1 MKSRRLTMKNKWIK
15 KIMTLSLC
23 MVMAAEP
30 MMAGAADSIEIAEV
44 EEQVQGSAI
53 TEEDDR
59 EADIEEDTAENDQE
73 TEVELLMEEFTETE
87 EEVILSPDEETGI
100 TEEADASGRRRF

>member
-1 MKSRRLTMKNKWIK
+1 
-15 KIMTLSLC
+15 MTLSLC

-59 EADIEEDTAENDQE
+59 EADIEDDIEEDTAENDQE
-73 TEVELLMEEFTETE
+73 TEAELLMEEFTET
-87 EEVILSPDEETGI
+87 VDVDILVLGCLQHLLYRMLFPG
-100 TEEADASGRRRF
+100 